1 MTPTQQENVEIIRAL
16 RKELRNISTDIGSL
30 MKRMDEGTAGR
41 KEVSNASMSLV
52 NARVSLKDALGEI
65 GREEYQREE
74 ED

>member
-1 MTPTQQENVEIIRAL
+1 
-16 RKELRNISTDIGSL
+16 
-30 MKRMDEGTAGR
+30 MDEGTAGR